1 MRSGRAGG
9 RIERV
14 TATARI
20 ELELD
25 RSEPIGGLLRD
36 SRGAEHEF
44 HGWLGL
50 IARLEDALEA
60 HLDGA
65 SEQGRGTGVEAD
77 R

>member
-1 MRSGRAGG
+1 MRNGRTGG

-50 IARLEDALEA
+50 IACLEEA
-60 HLDGA
+60 WEAQWDRA
-65 SEQGRGTGVEAD
+65 EQGRGTGVEAD